1 MTKNHTLIFKVLKSI
16 YVFESTTRFS
26 YEHICIDI
34 GP

>member
-16 YVFESTTRFS
+16 YIFEFTTRFS

-34 GP
+34 GL